1 MSLFTG
7 DPASPLFFAGETLLD
22 LRSSERSE
30 RSPRDLDRDRDLL
43 SFDLERERDRE
54 SLRSSR
60 FIDTDR
66 ERESRFLS
74 PGDRESRF
82 LSPGER
88 ESRFRSTGDLDSRLG
103 ERERDLD
110 MSLSRDLWL

>member
-7 DPASPLFFAGETLLD
+7 DPASPLFFAGDTLLD
-22 LRSSERSE
+22 LRSFSRSSERSE

-66 ERESRFLS
+66 ERESRFRS
-74 PGDRESRF
+74 AGD
-82 LSPGER
+82 R